1 MKKIAAKEFYDF
13 IPPRNV
19 GFHVELASYLREKLE
34 SNQFSTGDC
43 FPSLREMAAYW
54 NTNPYSVKLAI
65 NELVLQGYL
74 TRSQGHGT
82 FVAPKRGDFTRIG
95 IYIDHSMRQNGNIM
109 YTYMFASLVEQKLTA
124 KGASCIVFNDYRDFS
139 EQKSPP
145 QDLADAVAA
154 GRIQAV
160 AVISWREFFGNFPIR
175 YFYPTIDYHLEHVAG
190 LVKQF
195 EARRVALIAPEDI
208 YEHFPER
215 FRRIGIKLMPKYIRQ
230 FPLCGGFTQNCGA
243 AVYDFTR
250 DLLTRST
257 RPDLLIVMPDSAV
270 QGAIQAVLELGIRV
284 PEDLRLLLHRNLG
297 LEYFCSL
304 PADYWDIDL
313 NQVADDFVHDIMGK

>member
-1 MKKIAAKEFYDF
+1 M
-13 IPPRNV
+13 
-19 GFHVELASYLREKLE
+19 
-34 SNQFSTGDC
+34 
-43 FPSLREMAAYW
+43 
-54 NTNPYSVKLAI
+54 
-65 NELVLQGYL
+65 
-74 TRSQGHGT
+74 
-82 FVAPKRGDFTRIG
+82 
-95 IYIDHSMRQNGNIM
+95 
-109 YTYMFASLVEQKLTA
+109 
-124 KGASCIVFNDYRDFS
+124 FNDYRDFS

-243 AVYDFTR
+243 AVYDFTKE
-250 DLLTRST
+250 LLTRST

>member
-1 MKKIAAKEFYDF
+1 MSKKYSIFITVLFCLFTFGFGAALIILPD
-13 IPPRNV
+13 
-19 GFHVELASYLREKLE
+19 
-34 SNQFSTGDC
+34 
-43 FPSLREMAAYW
+43 
-54 NTNPYSVKLAI
+54 
-65 NELVLQGYL
+65 
-74 TRSQGHGT
+74 
-82 FVAPKRGDFTRIG
+82 
-95 IYIDHSMRQNGNIM
+95 
-109 YTYMFASLVEQKLTA
+109 
-124 KGASCIVFNDYRDFS
+124 RDFS

-243 AVYDFTR
+243 AVYDFKYKESR
-250 DLLTRST
+250 DASDFKSFCVAYMVSSRYGVDTKGFDFSRLPREYDGMDTQ
-257 RPDLLIVMPDSAV
+257 VFK
-270 QGAIQAVLELGIRV
+270 GELGTMRDVLGEIQSDMYKSMEKNK
-284 PEDLRLLLHRNLG
+284 PARNK
-297 LEYFCSL
+297 E
-304 PADYWDIDL
+304 
-313 NQVADDFVHDIMGK
+313 QER